1 METDTIQTI
10 AEKLL
15 NLLGLNEPSI
25 HFESEGR
32 KLTVFVNEGEWFDKQ
47 WLPRFVG
54 DFERVLNLIAKKQN
68 LENIFV
74 DVNGYRKRRE
84 NLIIELAQAAA
95 RKVLTTKAEVEL
107 PAMNA
112 YERRLVHTELSS
124 RPDVKTESVGEKKE
138 RRIIVKP
145 L

>member
-95 RKVLTTKAEVEL
+95 PKVLTTKTEVEL

-138 RRIIVKP
+138 RRIIVRP

>member
-25 HFESEGR
+25 HFEPEGR

-54 DFERVLNLIAKKQN
+54 DFERVLNLVAKKQN
-68 LENIFV
+68 LESVFV
-74 DVNGYRKRRE
+74 DVNGYRKKRE
-84 NLIIELAQAAA
+84 NLIIELARAAA
-95 RKVLTTKAEVEL
+95 RKVLTTKIEMEL

-112 YERRLVHTELSS
+112 YERRLIHTELSS